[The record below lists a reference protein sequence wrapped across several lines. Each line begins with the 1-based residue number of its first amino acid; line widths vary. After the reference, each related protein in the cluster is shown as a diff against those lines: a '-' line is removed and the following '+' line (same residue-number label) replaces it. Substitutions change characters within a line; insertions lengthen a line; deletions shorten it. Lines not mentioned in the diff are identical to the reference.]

1 MKPWWTILH
10 TIALGLV
17 LGGIVHLGAVLAIP
31 ALTRPNAD
39 ERLAALAPRHVM
51 TLLPNPEAGPTGL
64 PHRDPAAVVAVC
76 RYDLADAPLRV
87 RATPGDTFMS
97 FAFYTPTG
105 GVFYAMTDRS
115 ALRGVIDLLVVT
127 KDQLEELEETDPEDE
142 PVRELRLV
150 SPRSTGFVTVR
161 TLALEPGLQLQA
173 EARARAATCT
183 KEPLETGTV
192 VEPPSQQRGATPPAG
207 RRHD

>member
-1 MKPWWTILH
+1 MKITWSILH
-10 TIALGLV
+10 TLALGLV

-39 ERLAALAPRHVM
+39 ERLATLAPRHVM
-51 TLLPNPEAGPTGL
+51 TPLPTPEPGSTSL

-76 RYDLADAPLRV
+76 RYDLSAGPLRL
-87 RATPGDTFMS
+87 RATPGDAFMS
-97 FAFYTPTG
+97 FAFYTPSG

-127 KDQLEELEETDPEDE
+127 QQQLERLEEGDPEDE

-150 SPRSTGFVTVR
+150 SPGPAGFVTVR
-161 TLALEPGLQLQA
+161 ALALEPGLQPEA
-173 EARARAATCT
+173 EARVRAATCAT
-183 KEPLETGTV
+183 EPLDTAAV
-192 VEPPSQQRGATPPAG
+192 SPPPVDEPAPAL
-207 RRHD
+207 RRRQD

>member
-1 MKPWWTILH
+1 MKPWWSILH
-10 TIALGLV
+10 TVALGLV

-39 ERLAALAPRHVM
+39 ERLATLAPRHVM
-51 TLLPNPEAGPTGL
+51 TLLPHPEAGQTDL

-76 RYDLADAPLRV
+76 RYDLDNAPLRV

-127 KDQLEELEETDPEDE
+127 QEQLEDLEETDPEDE

-150 SPRSTGFVTVR
+150 SPRATGFVTVR
-161 TLALEPGLQLQA
+161 TLALEPGLQAQA

-192 VEPPSQQRGATPPAG
+192 VPPSPPPSAGAPPAG